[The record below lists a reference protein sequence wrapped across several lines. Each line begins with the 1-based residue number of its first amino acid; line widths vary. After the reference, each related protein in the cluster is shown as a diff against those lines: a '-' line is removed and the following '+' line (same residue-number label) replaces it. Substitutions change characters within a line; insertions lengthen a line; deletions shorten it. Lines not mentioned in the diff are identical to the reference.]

1 MSLYRVGDVYYA
13 DIQTSRG
20 RVRRSSG
27 TSDRKAAQEW
37 HDQLAAAAWREDR
50 LGDAPARTWADAVAE
65 WASLRP
71 RGRADLSTLRAVR
84 KRLPAATRLQDVTAG
99 RLETALEGLQGATWN
114 RAYSTLRAVLN
125 VAQARGWLA
134 SVPKLKPRPVDPGR
148 VRWLTG
154 EEWARLHA
162 ALPELHADMAAFAV
176 FTGLRQ
182 QNVLRLE
189 WTQVDLRRAV
199 AWANADQV
207 KTRRSIGVP
216 LNAQAM
222 EILERRAGNGSRW
235 VFPGPTKAG
244 TPIYQP
250 GKPWT
255 KALTDAG
262 IENFRWHDLRHT
274 WAAWHVM
281 SGTSL
286 QELKE
291 LGGWASFDM
300 VLVYAHLAPDR
311 LRAAADRL
319 TPVNVRHTDDIPT
332 ASHLVES
339 TA

>member
-1 MSLYRVGDVYYA
+1 M
-13 DIQTSRG
+13 G
-20 RVRRSSG
+20 RI
-27 TSDRKAAQEW
+27 E
-37 HDQLAAAAWREDR
+37 H
-50 LGDAPARTWADAVAE
+50 
-65 WASLRP
+65 
-71 RGRADLSTLRAVR
+71 
-84 KRLPAATRLQDVTAG
+84 
-99 RLETALEGLQGATWN
+99 ALDGLQGATWN
-114 RAYSTLRAVLN
+114 RAWSTIRAVLH

-134 SVPKLKPRPVDPGR
+134 TVPTMQARDPGAKR

-162 ALPELHADMAAFAV
+162 ALPELHADMAMLSV
-176 FTGLRQ
+176 QTGLRQ

-189 WTQVDLRRAV
+189 WAQVDLRRKT
-199 AWANADQV
+199 AWAEAPQV

-216 LNAQAM
+216 LNAAAM
-222 EILERRAGNGSRW
+222 AVLERRAGNKSQW

-250 GKPWT
+250 GKPWA
-255 KALTDAG
+255 KALLDAG
-262 IENFRWHDLRHT
+262 IEDFRWHDLRHT

-319 TPVNVRHTDDIPT
+319 APVDVRHADAIPLPRCT
-332 ASHLVES
+332 VKSI
-339 TA
+339 T